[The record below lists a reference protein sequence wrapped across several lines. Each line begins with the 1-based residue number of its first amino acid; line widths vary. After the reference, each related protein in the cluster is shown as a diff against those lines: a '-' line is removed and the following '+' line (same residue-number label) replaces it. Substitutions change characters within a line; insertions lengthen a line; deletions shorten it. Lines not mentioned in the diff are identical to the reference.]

1 MTSYS
6 IDSHLYYDDVL
17 LYHSDVE
24 SDALGNS
31 IDSEPH
37 PIKPGVFIKSDPES
51 RIIFT
56 RALVHT
62 ADLGAQTQ
70 PLPIALKWMN
80 RCLNEFRSQALK
92 EQDLGIITSPYYH
105 DIKEDCKDYLSQYYF
120 IDEFVEPLWL
130 AMIKLL
136 PDLKFALDQLVKN
149 KSSYKGL
156 HENKTVSTFE

>member
-1 MTSYS
+1 MYTD
-6 IDSHLYYDDVL
+6 IETD
-17 LYHSDVE
+17 
-24 SDALGNS
+24 DALANKN

-37 PIKPGVFIKSDPES
+37 PIKPGVFIKSDSES

-62 ADLGAQTQ
+62 SDLSAQTQ

-92 EQDLGIITSPYYH
+92 EQDLGIMTSPYLH
-105 DIKEDCKDYLSQYYF
+105 DIEEDCNDYLSQYNF
-120 IDEFVEPLWL
+120 IDEFVEPLWV
-130 AMIKLL
+130 AMTKLL
-136 PDLKFALDQLVKN
+136 PDLQFALDQLVSN

-156 HENKTVSTFE
+156 HESKGITTTIE